1 MEKGLAQR
9 GGTMGD
15 FTLFILIFYSEHIS
29 LCVFYN
35 ILTKQKVKE
44 YTANQ
49 RNYSKTIRQVSIKK
63 IMSNLISRQLLISQ
77 GLHHF
82 AAGDLPLS
90 VCWAAL

>member
-1 MEKGLAQR
+1 MKKGLAQR

-15 FTLFILIFYSEHIS
+15 FILFILIFYSEHS
-29 LCVFYN
+29 VFYN

-82 AAGDLPLS
+82 AASDLPLS